1 MNVYVLR
8 GPVITEKSMFKA
20 QSQRVYT
27 FYVDP
32 SSTKQQI
39 TETVEKT
46 FGVNVIDIRT
56 SQVAGKIKRTGKKR
70 MATQTARR
78 KKAMVTLQEGQ
89 SIALFDVQ
97 EKK

>member
-1 MNVYVLR
+1 MNAYILR
-8 GPVITEKSMFKA
+8 APVITEKSMFNA

-27 FYVDP
+27 FYVEP
-32 SSTKQQI
+32 TSTKQQI

>member
-1 MNVYVLR
+1 MNAYILR
-8 GPVITEKSMFKA
+8 APVITEKSMFKA

-32 SSTKQQI
+32 TSTKQQI

-78 KKAMVTLQEGQ
+78 KKAMVTLKEGQ
-89 SIALFDVQ
+89 NIALFDVQ